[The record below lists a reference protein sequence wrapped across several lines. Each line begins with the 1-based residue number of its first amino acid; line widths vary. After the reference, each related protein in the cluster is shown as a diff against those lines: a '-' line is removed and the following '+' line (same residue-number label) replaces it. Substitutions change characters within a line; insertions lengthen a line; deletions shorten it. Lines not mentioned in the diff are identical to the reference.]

1 MASAR
6 VEDEIAAPIDAVWAC
21 FADFGDLKG
30 WAPGT
35 PSVRVEGS
43 GVGAVRFVSSEGQPE
58 IRERLAAYDAGRHT
72 FAYEMLDSPFQFTNY
87 VATVRLHAVDAKRTR
102 IEWSATF
109 EPKDGAPAEQVV
121 ALIENIYGM
130 FIGKLKTTLAAA

>member
-21 FADFGDLKG
+21 FADFGDLRA

-43 GVGAVRFVSSEGQPE
+43 GVGAVRFVSNEGQPE
-58 IRERLAAYDAGRHT
+58 IRERLAAYDAAAHT
-72 FAYEMLDSPFQFTNY
+72 FTYEMLDSPFQFTDY
-87 VATVRLHAVDAKRTR
+87 VATVRLHALDPQRTR
-102 IEWSATF
+102 IEWSSTF
-109 EPKDGAPAEQVV
+109 TPKDAPEEQVV
-121 ALIENIYGM
+121 GLVDAIYRM
-130 FIGKLKTTLAAA
+130 FIGKLKTTLAGA